1 MTIYIDVVF
10 IENLIMNYIILLANT
25 FILKIKVK
33 QLRLILAS
41 SIGTIYT
48 VMAYLV
54 SNKIF
59 SNFFIKLLLSII
71 IVYIA
76 FNPKELKR
84 FFKQLVVFY
93 LTSFVFGGAAF
104 AFIYIIKPQNILMK
118 NGLFLGTYTLKTVVI
133 STIIAFTI
141 IILTFRFVK
150 NKFSKKDIYK
160 EIDVSIEQKIIRV
173 KAIVDTGNMLKEPI
187 TGKPV
192 IVIEHTC
199 LYNILPKEIL
209 DNIEKIL
216 GGDLENISEEIKNKY
231 LTRLKFIPFSSL
243 GKQNGM
249 ILGISPQF
257 IKICGEEDRKIKDI
271 IVGIYNKSLTK
282 DGSYRA
288 LIGMDII

>member
-10 IENLIMNYIILLANT
+10 IENIVMNYIILIANSL
-25 FILKIKVK
+25 ILKIKINH
-33 QLRLILAS
+33 LRLIFAS
-41 SIGTIYT
+41 SVGAIYT
-48 VMAYLV
+48 VVAYMFPNEV
-54 SNKIF
+54 F
-59 SNFFIKLLLSII
+59 SNFFIKFILSII
-71 IVYIA
+71 IVYIS
-76 FNPKELKR
+76 FKTKELKK
-84 FFKQLVVFY
+84 FSKQIVVFY

-118 NGLFLGTYTLKTVVI
+118 NGLFLGTYTLKTVVL
-133 STIIAFTI
+133 STIIAFVI
-141 IILTFRFVK
+141 IILTFKFVK

-160 EIDVSIEQKIIRV
+160 EIDVGIDGKTIKV

-192 IVIEHTC
+192 MVIEHTC
-199 LYNILPKEIL
+199 FYDVLPKEIL
-209 DNIEKIL
+209 DNLEKIL
-216 GGDLENISEEIKNKY
+216 GGDLENISEEIRNTY

>member
-1 MTIYIDVVF
+1 MTIYVDVVF
-10 IENLIMNYIILLANT
+10 IENLIMNYIILLANA

-33 QLRLILAS
+33 QLRLVFAS
-41 SIGTIYT
+41 SVGAIYT
-48 VMAYLV
+48 VMAYIA
-54 SNKIF
+54 SNRIF
-59 SNFFIKLLLSII
+59 SNFFIKLILSII

-76 FNPKELKR
+76 FNSKELKV
-84 FFKQLVVFY
+84 FLKQLVVFY

-133 STIIAFTI
+133 STIIAFVI

-160 EIDVSIEQKIIRV
+160 EIDVAIEEKVVRV

-192 IVIEHTC
+192 VVIEHTC
-199 LYNILPKEIL
+199 FYNVLPKEIL
-209 DNIEKIL
+209 NNLEKIL
-216 GGDLENISEEIKNKY
+216 GGDLENISEEIKNEY